1 MADPAKFVVHP
12 DDDVDGLGVLVQLVL
27 QEVLGDLRTRSGESG
42 FRWPEHSELHGK
54 KYLAHLNTLAN
65 TSSTQE
71 YTGTPNFVQPN
82 FNYLHSHN
90 AKAAVS
96 SY

>member
-42 FRWPEHSELHGK
+42 FPWPEPSELHGK
-54 KYLAHLNTLAN
+54 
-65 TSSTQE
+65 SI
-71 YTGTPNFVQPN
+71 
-82 FNYLHSHN
+82 
-90 AKAAVS
+90 
-96 SY
+96 